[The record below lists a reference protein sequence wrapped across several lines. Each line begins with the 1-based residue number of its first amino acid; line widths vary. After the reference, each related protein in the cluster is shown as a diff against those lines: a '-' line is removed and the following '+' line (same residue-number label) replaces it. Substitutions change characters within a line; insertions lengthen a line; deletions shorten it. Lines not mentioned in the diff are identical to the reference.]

1 MYMKNLFQVLNSIFI
16 YLRTLI
22 VLVILGPPVIIFM
35 ILVPEYSY
43 KAASVF
49 SYLIFKSLGVR
60 YKISG
65 DFPDNGPYVIMHNHS
80 SFLDLFFLPTVI
92 KGKYTA
98 LVAAKNFKIPL
109 IGSILNRIKAIP
121 IHRFNHTKALE
132 ALKIAEQ
139 RIKEG
144 YHLAIF
150 PEGTRTITGK
160 LNPFKKGGFHIA
172 INTNTQILPVIV
184 KGLYN
189 IKPKN
194 RWTINKGIAKM
205 IIAKPISVA
214 NKTVEDLLQETYN
227 IIQEKI

>member
-1 MYMKNLFQVLNSIFI
+1 MKQIYSIWLYGKTLLFIILFFPIM
-16 YLRTLI
+16 
-22 VLVILGPPVIIFM
+22 LVIAIIFPS
-35 ILVPEYSY
+35 LLY
-43 KAASVF
+43 KYACFLSKG
-49 SYLIFKSLGVR
+49 IFWSLNIKREVVGE
-60 YKISG
+60 
-65 DFPDNGPYVIMHNHS
+65 FPDNGPYILMHNHS

-92 KGKYTA
+92 KGKYTG

-109 IGSILNRIKAIP
+109 IGSILHRIKAIP
-121 IHRFNHTKALE
+121 IHRFNHTKALD

-139 RIKEG
+139 RIKGG

-160 LNPFKKGGFHIA
+160 LNPFKKGGFHMA

-194 RWTINKGIAKM
+194 RWTINKGIVKM
-205 IIAKPISVA
+205 IIAQPISVA

-227 IIQEKI
+227 IIQEKV